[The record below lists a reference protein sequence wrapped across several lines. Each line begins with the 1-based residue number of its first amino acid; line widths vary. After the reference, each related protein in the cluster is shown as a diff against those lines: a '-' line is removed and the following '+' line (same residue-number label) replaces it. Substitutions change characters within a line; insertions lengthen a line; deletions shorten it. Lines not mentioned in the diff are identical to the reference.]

1 MAMQTVLR
9 KSLGTL
15 MPMILSPN
23 RSWATQRRIVKM
35 VLRANPLARGV
46 SRHAGP
52 LPGGLPG
59 ETFCRAG
66 DTPDSADTALL
77 YLHGGGYCV
86 GAAATH
92 RMITSRLAAASGMP
106 VHVLDYRLAPEHP
119 APAALDDALACY
131 RALAAQGKRVA
142 VGGDSAGGGL
152 SMAVAHAL
160 AANGEQAPLALALLS
175 PWLDLSVSGGSAE
188 RLAAI
193 DPILT
198 HPWISACAEAYAG
211 GKPLKSPDIS
221 PLFAD
226 AELPPTLIHA
236 GSDDILI
243 DDARRLVTRHKAVE
257 FKVYEGLW
265 HVFQLQ
271 AGLLG
276 ESSAALHEM
285 GTWLHQRA
293 LEAGH

>member
-15 MPMILSPN
+15 MPMILSPKRN
-23 RSWATQRRIVKM
+23 WATQRRIVNL
-35 VLRANPLARGV
+35 VLRANPLASGV

-52 LPGGLPG
+52 LPGELPG
-59 ETFCRAG
+59 EIFCP
-66 DTPDSADTALL
+66 DDQTPESADTALL

-106 VHVLDYRLAPEHP
+106 VYALDYRLAPEHP
-119 APAALDDALACY
+119 APAALEDALACY
-131 RALAAQGKRVA
+131 RALVAQDRRVA

-160 AANGEQAPLALALLS
+160 AADGEPAPLALALLS
-175 PWLDLSVSGGSAE
+175 PWLDLSLSGGSAE

-198 HPWISACAEAYAG
+198 PPWISACAAAYAG
-211 GKPLKSPDIS
+211 DKPLKSPDIS

-226 AELPPTLIHA
+226 AELPPTLIHS

-243 DDARRLVTRHKAVE
+243 DDARRLVTRHKAIE

-285 GTWLHQRA
+285 GTWLHQQA
-293 LEAGH
+293 VEAKH